1 MVLYLVKMALGKIL
15 TSPHVKETLFQQL
28 RLAAAKSETTI
39 DDDGVKVVEEIWD
52 IAVPIIAGKV
62 VK

>member
-1 MVLYLVKMALGKIL
+1 MVLYLVRLALGKIL
-15 TSPHVKETLFQQL
+15 TSPQVKQTIFEQL

-39 DDDGVKVVEEIWD
+39 DDDGVKVVEEIWE
-52 IAVPIIAGKV
+52 IAVPIIAGRV